1 MLLGDSGWVEHR
13 EHGVVYQFDITKSM
27 FSSGNGTEKDRIGK
41 LCAASA
47 VARLQACSSPSLPL
61 PSLPSSLSSSM
72 AVQAAP
78 LWHHGDVVVDL
89 YAGIGYFT
97 LPMLLHGMARRVI
110 ACELNPY
117 SVTAL
122 QRSLASNIGDDARK
136 SCFHCA
142 WGVFE
147 SIYNFTLLT

>member
-27 FSSGNGTEKDRIGK
+27 FSSGNGTEKDRISR

-47 VARLQACSSPSLPL
+47 AARLQACSSPSLP
-61 PSLPSSLSSSM
+61 SGLSSST

-97 LPMLLHGMARRVI
+97 LPMLLHGMARRVV

-122 QRSLASNIGDDARK
+122 QRSLASNIGDDSRK
-136 SCFHCA
+136 SCLHYA
-142 WGVFE
+142 WAHTRMYF
-147 SIYNFTLLT
+147 LTIL